1 MAAGLRA
8 HGCAAARGAGFVT
21 LCAWLI
27 LALGAVVAHAQS
39 SLQVANG
46 FQREVSRFRWTS
58 VAAVSMR
65 VARWQVA
72 IDNRFLSDAFLR
84 FDDRLHFRDENLVT
98 IDAERPLGRRAAV
111 GLNGRT
117 AWFGLSRVFSQD
129 VYGGIRVRPDDT
141 ILIEPVLG
149 VAWDRRP
156 GAGAP
161 RLDVGP
167 AVGGRW
173 HLAER
178 DIGGYRIELGG
189 ESTWQFIRP
198 RRGHSIA
205 LGGSAG
211 RQFGSARLRTS
222 LRMSSRRRDTYRAAS
237 FLNRTAGTGLPP
249 EAVEATTSD
258 TLDVHMQLEAPLFRG
273 LRLLGQADVGVNSR
287 RIRTHHSPEATLF
300 FETDFSRRALHADLG
315 LVYEKPELMARV
327 SVEAGAA
334 AEVRRL
340 ANRDVLPP
348 LEAAQ
353 KTALLAQADYDEGA
367 FGLSAALRAS
377 LLQRLTGSA
386 VATSRIV
393 RHDTPGINQDDR
405 DEVYHN
411 GELGLQLALSRTL
424 RMDLKVFGSYYHA
437 VYLKAERS
445 AESSIQRTL
454 RLRPSFGWRPSAD
467 TDMRFASEV
476 RATYTVDDF
485 QLPGPSADRSVGPA
499 SYGSRL
505 SWTSVLLVT
514 YASWQRPVMRTCIW
528 GRLLWNSFAEI
539 PFDTLRTYRAWVHV
553 QSARNVIADVG
564 WRLFLRSDYDRA
576 ATVSYTREDGRVAT
590 ISRPGRRL
598 IEQSGPTT
606 TIVWAMGRSHLKVDG
621 WINMQR
627 IRYRIFGALPES
639 NAHQIRQAARRGS
652 RRLIPNV
659 MLSVLWNL

>member
-21 LCAWLI
+21 LCAWLL
-27 LALGAVVAHAQS
+27 LALGAVAAHAQS

-58 VAAVSMR
+58 AAAVSMR

-129 VYGGIRVRPDDT
+129 VYGSIRVRPDET

-161 RLDVGP
+161 RMDVGP

-178 DIGGYRIELGG
+178 DMGGYRIELGG

-222 LRMSSRRRDTYRAAS
+222 LRMSSRRRDTYQAAS

-300 FETDFSRRALHADLG
+300 FETDFSRRALDADLG

-340 ANRDVLPP
+340 ANRDALPP

-485 QLPGPSADRSVGPA
+485 QLPGRRPTDQSARELRFEAELDQRLVGDLRILATA
-499 SYGSRL
+499 SYADL
-505 SWTSVLLVT
+505 HL
-514 YASWQRPVMRTCIW
+514 

-553 QSARNVIADVG
+553 QSGRNVIADVG

-576 ATVSYTREDGRVAT
+576 ATVSYTREDGRAAT

-639 NAHQIRQAARRGS
+639 NAHQIRQAARTGS